1 MHIPCFSHAQYTSLK
16 SLKVLVK
23 GKEEKEHLLSIVQ
36 NRIS

>member
-1 MHIPCFSHAQYTSLK
+1 MHISCFSLAQYTSLT

-23 GKEEKEHLLSIVQ
+23 GKEEKEHLRSIVQ